1 MERVSVIARALSA
14 FWLPD
19 VTAAVHPDYRNVFN
33 LAEHDKLMVLGIP
46 TSSLDQEVSRDV
58 CYRVHCE
65 LFSMFELVYSCI
77 GAAGESLCPPFQL
90 SPNAAQHL
98 LATAVCNLPH
108 IPNYHIRIILKSALT
123 GLVLH
128 CPPDAFQP
136 FLNIFLPPIVNFM
149 LEVLE

>member
-1 MERVSVIARALSA
+1 MKLGSSFSNLLLTFMERVSVIARALSA

-65 LFSMFELVYSCI
+65 LFSMFELVYSWPMI
-77 GAAGESLCPPFQL
+77 SLPCYFLFLHVVFSLQL
-90 SPNAAQHL
+90 LMYWS
-98 LATAVCNLPH
+98 CW
-108 IPNYHIRIILKSALT
+108 RIIMSTISVVSQCCSASSGYSCL
-123 GLVLH
+123 
-128 CPPDAFQP
+128 
-136 FLNIFLPPIVNFM
+136 
-149 LEVLE
+149 

>member
-108 IPNYHIRIILKSALT
+108 IPNYHIRIIL
-123 GLVLH
+123 
-128 CPPDAFQP
+128 
-136 FLNIFLPPIVNFM
+136 NIFPSFLLN
-149 LEVLE
+149 